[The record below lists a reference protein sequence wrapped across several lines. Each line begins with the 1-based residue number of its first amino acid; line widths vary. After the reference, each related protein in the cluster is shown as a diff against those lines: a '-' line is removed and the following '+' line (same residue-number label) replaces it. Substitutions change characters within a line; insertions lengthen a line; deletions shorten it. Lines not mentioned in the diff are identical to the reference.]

1 MRILGKRYSAKQ
13 LARLAM
19 TFGLLVTDAEI
30 WSAMGDQ
37 LRDRADEAGERIRQE
52 FDPTFMRRAS
62 NHLQLR
68 KNSDWGAR
76 VASLLAGV
84 GVGITVGM
92 FLAPASG
99 DEIRAALRSRA
110 TAVKTNLGDIAN
122 RATRFGDEGRST
134 GTTGD

>member
-1 MRILGKRYSAKQ
+1 MRILGKRYSPKQ

-37 LRDRADEAGERIRQE
+37 LQERADETGGRIRRE
-52 FDPTFMRRAS
+52 IGPMSMGRTSDHP
-62 NHLQLR
+62 HLR
-68 KNSDWGAR
+68 KNSDWAGR

-92 FLAPASG
+92 FLAPTSG
-99 DEIRAALRSRA
+99 EEMRAALRSRA
-110 TAVKTNLGDIAN
+110 AAVKANLGDVAS
-122 RATRFGDEGRST
+122 RATRFGNEVRST
-134 GTTGD
+134 GTEGD